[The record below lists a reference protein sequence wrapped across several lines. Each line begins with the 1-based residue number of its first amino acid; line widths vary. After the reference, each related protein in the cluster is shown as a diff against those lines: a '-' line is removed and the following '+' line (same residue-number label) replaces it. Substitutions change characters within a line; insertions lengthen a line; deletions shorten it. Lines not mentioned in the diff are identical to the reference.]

1 MLQKKKFPKKL
12 LKKKKMMMKK
22 MMKMTKMKKKKELLT
37 HWILCVK
44 NVPRPLLVSH
54 LITISTSVLRE
65 SPKNKKNQI
74 MNTNT
79 TKKIVLKSFSICNTV

>member
-12 LKKKKMMMKK
+12 LKKKMMMMKMMM
-22 MMKMTKMKKKKELLT
+22 KMKKKKKKLLT

>member
-12 LKKKKMMMKK
+12 LKKKKMMMK
-22 MMKMTKMKKKKELLT
+22 MMMKMKKKKKKRLT

>member
-12 LKKKKMMMKK
+12 LKKKKMMMK
-22 MMKMTKMKKKKELLT
+22 MMMKMKKKLLT

>member
-12 LKKKKMMMKK
+12 LKKKKMMMK
-22 MMKMTKMKKKKELLT
+22 MKKKKKKLLT

>member
-12 LKKKKMMMKK
+12 LKKKKMMMK
-22 MMKMTKMKKKKELLT
+22 MMMKMKKKKKLLT

-54 LITISTSVLRE
+54 LITIFTSVLRE

>member
-12 LKKKKMMMKK
+12 LKKKKK
-22 MMKMTKMKKKKELLT
+22 MMKMMMKMKKKKKLLT

-54 LITISTSVLRE
+54 LITISMNVLKE

>member
-1 MLQKKKFPKKL
+1 MLQKKKFLKKL
-12 LKKKKMMMKK
+12 LKKKKK
-22 MMKMTKMKKKKELLT
+22 MMKMMMKMMKKKKKLLT

>member
-12 LKKKKMMMKK
+12 LKKKKMMMK
-22 MMKMTKMKKKKELLT
+22 MMMKMKKKKKKLLT

-54 LITISTSVLRE
+54 LITISTNVLKE

>member
-12 LKKKKMMMKK
+12 LKKKKK
-22 MMKMTKMKKKKELLT
+22 MMKMMMKMKKKKKLLT

>member
-12 LKKKKMMMKK
+12 LKKKKMMMK
-22 MMKMTKMKKKKELLT
+22 MMMKMKKKKKKLLT

>member
-1 MLQKKKFPKKL
+1 MLQKKKFLKKL
-12 LKKKKMMMKK
+12 LKKKKK
-22 MMKMTKMKKKKELLT
+22 MMKMMMKMMKKKKKLLT

-54 LITISTSVLRE
+54 LITIFTSVLRE

>member
-12 LKKKKMMMKK
+12 LKKKKMMMK
-22 MMKMTKMKKKKELLT
+22 MMMKMKKKKKLLT

-54 LITISTSVLRE
+54 LITISMNVLKE

>member
-12 LKKKKMMMKK
+12 LKKKKMMMK
-22 MMKMTKMKKKKELLT
+22 MMMKMKKKKKLLT

>member
-12 LKKKKMMMKK
+12 LKKKKK
-22 MMKMTKMKKKKELLT
+22 MMKMMMKMKKKKKKLLT

>member
-12 LKKKKMMMKK
+12 LKKKKMMMK
-22 MMKMTKMKKKKELLT
+22 MMMKMKKKKKKLLT

-54 LITISTSVLRE
+54 LITISTSVSRE

>member
-12 LKKKKMMMKK
+12 LKKKKMMMK
-22 MMKMTKMKKKKELLT
+22 MMMKMKKKKKKLLT

-54 LITISTSVLRE
+54 LITIFTSVLRE